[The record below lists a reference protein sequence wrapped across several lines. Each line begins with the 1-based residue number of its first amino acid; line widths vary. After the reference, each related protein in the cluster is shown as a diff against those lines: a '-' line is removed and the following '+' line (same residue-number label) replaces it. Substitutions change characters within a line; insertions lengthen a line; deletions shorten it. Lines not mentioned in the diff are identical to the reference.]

1 MKEHVLDLGHIL
13 KNSTAL
19 QACLSACLSTLSCVS
34 NVYVCSLERVI
45 MPNIMCRV
53 LKYKVEFNSKF

>member
-19 QACLSACLSTLSCVS
+19 QASNNLSSTSSFAGSPGFLNSRAVNSDKVYPHPYSALYSYSS
-34 NVYVCSLERVI
+34 N
-45 MPNIMCRV
+45 
-53 LKYKVEFNSKF
+53 